1 MIEGAYTNIQP
12 ATEKNSFLSETLIL
26 TPGFCQGCRFSVSLY
41 ITANELPI
49 ETSFFAYADTR
60 IKGTLFR
67 HHLLK
72 TRLFPTTHK
81 LILGLYETASTIT
94 DKVFDTSSSFIAN

>member
-1 MIEGAYTNIQP
+1 MPI
-12 ATEKNSFLSETLIL
+12 
-26 TPGFCQGCRFSVSLY
+26 FSV
-41 ITANELPI
+41 AI

-60 IKGTLFR
+60 IKGILFR
-67 HHLLK
+67 HHFLK
-72 TRLFPTTHK
+72 TLLFPTTHK